1 MGASEHVERF
11 QECDSANCHT
21 LASLACLNFPNLESG
36 LLEARELGNCDDRL
50 CNGLAAFY
58 L

>member
-1 MGASEHVERF
+1 MAH
-11 QECDSANCHT
+11 CHI
-21 LASLACLNFPNLESG
+21 LAPLGMCLNFPNLEGG
-36 LLEARELGNCDDRL
+36 LLEARELGHRDDRL